1 MDLWL
6 LVGVA
11 LATASA
17 LTALVVAAVLGT
29 IGRSVSDLFDYEAAT
44 LMPVTRSTPVRRSTR
59 R

>member
-6 LVGVA
+6 LVGSVVV
-11 LATASA
+11 TASA

-29 IGRSVSDLFDYEAAT
+29 IGRSVSELFDYEAAT
-44 LMPVTRSTPVRRSTR
+44 LTPLTRATR